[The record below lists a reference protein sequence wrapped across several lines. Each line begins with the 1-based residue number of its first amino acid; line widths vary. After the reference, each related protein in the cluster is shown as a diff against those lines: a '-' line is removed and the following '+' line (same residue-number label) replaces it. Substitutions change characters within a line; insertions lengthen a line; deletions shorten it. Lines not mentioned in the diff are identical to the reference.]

1 MYSMLIN
8 SLRWL
13 GIWKDAI
20 KILEFL
26 TYQLC
31 LNQTCLSMTQI
42 LTPIEFADIH
52 SCEIWPD
59 ASGKTK
65 L

>member
-1 MYSMLIN
+1 MV
-8 SLRWL
+8 

-20 KILEFL
+20 KTLELL

-31 LNQTCLSMTQI
+31 LNQTCLSMTRI

-52 SCEIWPD
+52 SSEIWPD

>member
-1 MYSMLIN
+1 MV
-8 SLRWL
+8 

-20 KILEFL
+20 KTLEFL

-31 LNQTCLSMTQI
+31 LNQTCLSMTRI

-52 SCEIWPD
+52 SSEIWPD